1 MKNKKSDIDRHELR
15 DLKKMYLIMSLEWD
29 SRKNGAIPPRS
40 EIQDNAYRTV
50 SWKCPYCGI
59 TWEDQIC
66 NRLRGEK
73 PCTCDVDRARPSSE
87 MDQMLSLL
95 KRR

>member
-1 MKNKKSDIDRHELR
+1 MDNNKSTLTKSEIRE
-15 DLKKMYLIMSLEWD
+15 LKKMYLIMSLEWD
-29 SRKNGAIPPRS
+29 SQKNGAIPSRN

-50 SWKCPYCGI
+50 AWKCPYCGV

-73 PCTCDVDRARPSSE
+73 PCSCHEDRVKPESE
-87 MDQMLSLL
+87 MEKMLQLL
-95 KRR
+95 KRN